1 MTKLSYFA
9 GVVVNITAL
18 EHALLVAFPFSV
30 SASLSLATSANMP
43 PPEKYTP
50 VSEFFSAEQCGN
62 PPPEN
67 P

>member
-1 MTKLSYFA
+1 M
-9 GVVVNITAL
+9 NITAL